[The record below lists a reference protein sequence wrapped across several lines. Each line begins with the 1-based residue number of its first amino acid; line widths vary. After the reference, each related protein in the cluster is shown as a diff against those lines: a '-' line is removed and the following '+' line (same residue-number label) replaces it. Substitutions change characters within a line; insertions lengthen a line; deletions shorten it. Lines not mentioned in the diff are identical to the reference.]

1 MYPYYLSFYS
11 GMARLQKKYLQ
22 LTSVTW
28 KGTLGHFQNVWR
40 GGWSWA
46 THFDTCQG
54 KKYIF
59 STNTTCYEVR
69 RKNIR
74 NIRTDLGVYFLN
86 IFKMSECI
94 SRDAG
99 HKSSG
104 PSRSCSWEHWLL
116 KIEYRLH
123 RCYCCVSSVA
133 FPFFHH
139 CSWTHSIKPSL
150 QFSFL
155 VVIFAFGGLKLYML
169 YSADNSEFLER
180 VYYYNHMLL
189 LLQLF
194 LNKQVQTWRKVD
206 LTYPN

>member
-1 MYPYYLSFYS
+1 M
-11 GMARLQKKYLQ
+11 
-22 LTSVTW
+22 TSVTW
-28 KGTLGHFQNVWR
+28 KETFGHFQNVKPKTSR
-40 GGWSWA
+40 RV
-46 THFDTCQG
+46 TCQG

-99 HKSSG
+99 HKSSC
-104 PSRSCSWEHWLL
+104 PSRSCSLEHWLL
-116 KIEYRLH
+116 KLEYRLH

-155 VVIFAFGGLKLYML
+155 AVLLAFGGSNLYRIYL
-169 YSADNSEFLER
+169 IFTTAG
-180 VYYYNHMLL
+180 V
-189 LLQLF
+189 
-194 LNKQVQTWRKVD
+194 
-206 LTYPN
+206 